1 MKTPNFSYI
10 YIYLLSLTQ
19 SPQRSRE
26 KQILSKHRSLKDTDD
41 GRILRATANII
52 CFKLLCQFA
61 KGFTITGSKS
71 AKFRSHSQK
80 FNYTVETLIQRGKA
94 VIVGVVSVSSLC
106 VRVCALPKNALHIDL
121 DRNMNMCIHKVL

>member
-41 GRILRATANII
+41 EGILTATANII

-61 KGFTITGSKS
+61 KGFTITDSKS

-80 FNYTVETLIQRGKA
+80 FNYTVETLTQHGKA
-94 VIVGVVSVSSLC
+94 VIAGVVSVSYFSMCKSMC
-106 VRVCALPKNALHIDL
+106 VT
-121 DRNMNMCIHKVL
+121 